1 MSEIN
6 GENQIAPKFA
16 DKDDLLRLLKSQ
28 YVRLGVTFDPAATA
42 QQARA
47 LALQDGVK
55 PEENAFSCALIKAR
69 VPAFLAIH

>member
-1 MSEIN
+1 
-6 GENQIAPKFA
+6 
-16 DKDDLLRLLKSQ
+16 LRLLKSQ

-69 VPAFLAIH
+69 VPAFLAIR